1 MPVQYLGTHHTF
13 TLHQQT
19 HTYTHIHMQPLGA
32 TELSLS
38 PTTNEFHQHDVTHC
52 TVMIVLSASRKGGE
66 KIKYILAF
74 PVTTLFNSKN
84 KSQDCVL
91 NICTGLIQQCHV
103 TDGISPGNKENAG
116 KYFQRK
122 SLKRACPVGAKKWC
136 K

>member
-1 MPVQYLGTHHTF
+1 
-13 TLHQQT
+13 
-19 HTYTHIHMQPLGA
+19 MQPLGA